1 VSGRPSVSVIV
12 PFAGSGD
19 QLDRLLSALD
29 RMVLGDGDE
38 IVVALNRAGAGGTGA
53 GTASRR
59 GRIQVINA
67 SGLRS
72 PGFAR
77 NQAAAIAH
85 GEWLVFIDADTW
97 PSESLLADLFSP
109 GPAGG
114 TAVLA
119 GEIRDVADAG
129 GIVARHAVARRQM
142 RQATTLSRRDFAYAQ
157 TANCAVRAAAFA
169 EVGGFTAE
177 ARAAEDADLCFRL
190 IAAGWRME
198 YRPGA
203 VVSHSSRS
211 TTAARLGQLVRHGS
225 GAAWLDRRYPGS
237 MPATGPVGL
246 LRRMA
251 QSARTLARSL
261 ATRDREAAAFALLD
275 LAGAAAFELGRR
287 VPNRARR
294 EPGFAGPL
302 PGEPH
307 RERME

>member
-1 VSGRPSVSVIV
+1 MI
-12 PFAGSGD
+12 D
-19 QLDRLLSALD
+19 
-29 RMVLGDGDE
+29 
-38 IVVALNRAGAGGTGA
+38 
-53 GTASRR
+53 
-59 GRIQVINA
+59 A

-72 PGFAR
+72 PAFAR
-77 NQAAAIAH
+77 NQAAAIAR
-85 GEWLVFIDADTW
+85 GEWLVFIDADTR

-157 TANCAVRAAAFA
+157 TANCAVRATAFA
-169 EVGGFTAE
+169 EVRGFTAE
-177 ARAAEDADLCFRL
+177 ARAGEDADLCFRL
-190 IAAGWRME
+190 IAAGWQME

-203 VVSHSSRS
+203 IVSHSSRS
-211 TTAARLGQLVRHGS
+211 TAAARLGQLVRHGS

-237 MPATGPVGL
+237 MPATGPAGL

-251 QSARTLARSL
+251 QSVRMLAQGLAR
-261 ATRDREAAAFALLD
+261 RDRDAAAFALLD

-287 VPNRARR
+287 VANRPRR

-307 RERME
+307 RERMD